1 MSPRLYGKTAALTAL
16 TRIIYRAMPDSYIS
30 NGRLELSRF
39 EITYEE
45 KHCMESR
52 PKPTISILK
61 KYKLCDGYTDN

>member
-30 NGRLELSRF
+30 NGRLVKNDM
-39 EITYEE
+39 TYEE

-52 PKPTISILK
+52 PEPTISILK
-61 KYKLCDGYTDN
+61 ED